1 MTLNVHAQLCR
12 VNTTHTG
19 GGGVV
24 QRGDEASFLDIISKH
39 MHGTDSTRPV
49 AGKVT
54 EFAYET
60 FSRTMTCE
68 VLDGAVIV
76 DVDRALKGERR
87 VLRLLEAIVE
97 GVAKAASRQWCLSL
111 ASVPQECECFSVS
124 LPLFDCAFMCM
135 CMCMCMRMCMCMC
148 MCMFACIC
156 VCVYVCM
163 CVCVYVF
170 ENA

>member
-1 MTLNVHAQLCR
+1 MNLNVHAQLCR

-24 QRGDEASFLDIISKH
+24 QRGNEASFLDIISKH

-49 AGKVT
+49 VGKVT

-68 VLDGAVIV
+68 VRDGAVIV

-97 GVAKAASRQWCLSL
+97 GVAQAASRQWCLSL
-111 ASVPQECECFSVS
+111 
-124 LPLFDCAFMCM
+124 
-135 CMCMCMRMCMCMC
+135 
-148 MCMFACIC
+148 
-156 VCVYVCM
+156 
-163 CVCVYVF
+163 
-170 ENA
+170 

>member
-1 MTLNVHAQLCR
+1 MTLNVRAQLCR

-24 QRGDEASFLDIISKH
+24 QRGNEASFLDIISKH

-68 VLDGAVIV
+68 VRDGAVIV

-111 ASVPQECECFSVS
+111 ASVPQECECFS
-124 LPLFDCAFMCM
+124 
-135 CMCMCMRMCMCMC
+135 
-148 MCMFACIC
+148 ACLCLCLTVC
-156 VCVYVCM
+156 VCVCACVCVRVRVYM
-163 CVCVYVF
+163 CVYVYVF